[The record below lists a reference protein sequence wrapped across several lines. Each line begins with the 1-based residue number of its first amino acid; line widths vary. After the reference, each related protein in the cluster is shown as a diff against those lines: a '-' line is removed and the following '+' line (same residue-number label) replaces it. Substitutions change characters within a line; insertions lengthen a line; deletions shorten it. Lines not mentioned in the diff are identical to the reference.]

1 MKINGGQRAGNNLFY
16 SFEDFSILEGK
27 EAVFENATDIENIFT
42 RITGESVSNIDG
54 ILKTQ
59 GGANFFLVNP
69 KGIIFGKNA
78 SLDVGSSFIATTA
91 NSIQFEDGTEFAANN
106 STTEA
111 AITIDRSI
119 GLNFGSNNGAIA
131 INGNGNQI
139 ASESPLQPIKFDQKP
154 EGLSISLGKI
164 LALIGNGIDFN
175 GGVVTTEGGEI
186 YLASVA
192 SGTVDINKNENIFT
206 FISNDSTKFQDINLN
221 QQSLINA
228 GGEQPG
234 TISLI
239 GENINLLNASF
250 VLAQNEGTFSGSSLN
265 INAKEALSLSG
276 RVSKIPSNIS
286 SETFNSGK
294 GANINISAQQMQLQ
308 NSGRIRT
315 NSFSHGKGGD
325 INIDIADSIQLSTS
339 LIIATTFAEG
349 NAGNVTLSASQL
361 RVNAA
366 GVTSSTN
373 ASGNG
378 GNVTVDAGLIEIAGT
393 ASIDRASIATTSFGT
408 GNTGNLTLNTE
419 QLRVID
425 GASLSSSSFATGD
438 AGTLVINASEL
449 VEVRGT
455 SNNPKI
461 NTNPHSVIRS
471 AVQSVSPQAAKAL
484 GLPKVPT
491 GNAGNLTIDTPQ
503 LNVLQEGVVSVEN
516 QGTGSGGTLSINV
529 KQLNLSE
536 AGRIT
541 AASVSG
547 TGGNIHLKADQLYL
561 DDNSSITATS
571 ENNGDGGKIAVDTT
585 ALLAKKENI
594 SRLQIRQD
602 DLTGS
607 KVATLLEEHLE
618 DIKKITPPESIHA
631 LDLQALR
638 SPDITFY
645 TAWEDDE
652 LLGCGAL
659 KELDSTSGEVKS
671 MRTAK
676 AHRRKKVASKILE
689 HIIQEAQRRSYEH
702 LNLETGVFPEFV
714 PARTLYTLYGFEYRG
729 PFAEYIDDPNSVFMT
744 KKL

>member
-59 GGANFFLVNP
+59 GGANFFLINP

-78 SLDVGSSFIATTA
+78 SLDIGGSVITTTA
-91 NSIQFEDGTEFAANN
+91 NSIQFEDGTEFAANS

-111 AITIDRSI
+111 AITIDRPI
-119 GLNFGSNNGAIA
+119 GLNFGNNNGAIA

-154 EGLSISLGKI
+154 KGLSVSSGKT

-175 GGVVTTEGGEI
+175 GGVITTEGGEI

-192 SGTVDINKNENIFT
+192 SGAVNLNENTSGFT
-206 FISNDSTKFQDINLN
+206 LTSNESTKFQDINLN
-221 QQSLINA
+221 QQSLIHA
-228 GGEQPG
+228 SGEQPG
-234 TISLI
+234 IISLA
-239 GENINLLNASF
+239 GENISLLNASF
-250 VLAQNEGTFSGSSLN
+250 VLAQNEGTSSDSLLN
-265 INAKEALSLSG
+265 INAKETLSLSG

-294 GANINISAQQMQLQ
+294 GANINIFAQRMQLQ

-315 NSFSHGKGGD
+315 NSFSGGMSGD
-325 INIDIADSIQLSTS
+325 INVDIADSIQLSTS

-361 RVNAA
+361 RVHSA

-378 GNVTVDAGLIEIAGT
+378 GNVTVDVALIEIAGT

-438 AGTLVINASEL
+438 AGTLVINASES
-449 VEVRGT
+449 VEVRGM
-455 SNNPKI
+455 SINPKI

-484 GLPKVPT
+484 KLPNVPT
-491 GNAGNLTIDTPQ
+491 GNAGNLTIATPQ
-503 LNVLQEGVVSVEN
+503 LNVIQEGVVSVEN
-516 QGTGSGGTLSINV
+516 QGTGSGGTLSINTE
-529 KQLNLSE
+529 QLNLFE

-547 TGGNIHLKADQLYL
+547 TGGKINLKTNQLHL
-561 DDNSSITATS
+561 DDNSSITATG
-571 ENNGDGGKIAVDTT
+571 ENGDGGKIAIDTT
-585 ALLAKKENI
+585 ALLAKKNRI
-594 SRLQIRQD
+594 
-602 DLTGS
+602 
-607 KVATLLEEHLE
+607 
-618 DIKKITPPESIHA
+618 
-631 LDLQALR
+631 
-638 SPDITFY
+638 
-645 TAWEDDE
+645 
-652 LLGCGAL
+652 
-659 KELDSTSGEVKS
+659 
-671 MRTAK
+671 
-676 AHRRKKVASKILE
+676 
-689 HIIQEAQRRSYEH
+689 
-702 LNLETGVFPEFV
+702 
-714 PARTLYTLYGFEYRG
+714 
-729 PFAEYIDDPNSVFMT
+729 
-744 KKL
+744 